1 MPADSYGALLPN
13 NPIRVSALLTLLM
26 GIPKTW
32 GRGGG
37 ATRLQL
43 STGLGIFSSL
53 RRMLLGPL
61 ETLFYG
67 CSWHGTAHV
76 TS

>member
-1 MPADSYGALLPN
+1 MPANSHGALLPN
-13 NPIRVSALLTLLM
+13 NQIRVSALLTLLM

-37 ATRLQL
+37 ATWLQV
-43 STGLGIFSSL
+43 SAGLGMFLSPM
-53 RRMLLGPL
+53 RMFLGPQ

-67 CSWHGTAHV
+67 CFWRGTTHMD
-76 TS
+76 S